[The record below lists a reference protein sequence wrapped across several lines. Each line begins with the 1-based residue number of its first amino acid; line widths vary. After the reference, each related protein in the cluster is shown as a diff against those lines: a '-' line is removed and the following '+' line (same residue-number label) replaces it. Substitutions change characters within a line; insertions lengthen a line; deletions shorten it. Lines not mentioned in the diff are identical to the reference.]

1 LVFALG
7 FLVITPMAKSESQR
21 KSYEQ
26 YCAVARALD
35 VVGERWT
42 LLIVRDLLM
51 GPKRYTDLRAGLPG
65 IATDILTAR
74 LRTLEEAGFVRR
86 RDLPPPAPA
95 TIYELTEA
103 GKGLGPAILALG
115 KVGLGTL
122 GVPQPG
128 EDIRPERLVV
138 GLRVSFRREEF
149 ADLTETYELVID
161 GEPFT
166 VEVSDGVVDT
176 RPGGASSPTISLDT
190 DADTFV
196 ALMTGGASIAN
207 SLAKDRATLQ
217 GERSVLKRFID
228 AFGYPLS
235 AQPAAT

>member
-1 LVFALG
+1 MPKA
-7 FLVITPMAKSESQR
+7 ESPR

-51 GPKRYTDLRAGLPG
+51 GPKRYTDLRVGLPG

-74 LRTLEEAGFVRR
+74 LRTLEEAGLVRR
-86 RDLPPPAPA
+86 RNLPPPAPA
-95 TIYELTEA
+95 TIYELTET
-103 GKGLGPAILALG
+103 GSRLGPAILALG
-115 KVGLGTL
+115 QVGLATL
-122 GVPQPG
+122 GSPQPG
-128 EDIRPERLVV
+128 EDVRPERLVV

-149 ADLTETYELVID
+149 ADLTETYELVIND
-161 GEPFT
+161 EPFT

-176 RPGGASSPTISLDT
+176 RPGGASSPSISLAT

-196 ALMTGGASIAN
+196 ALMTGRASAAD
-207 SLAKDRATLQ
+207 SLTKGRATLE
-217 GERSVLKRFID
+217 GDPSVLDRFID
-228 AFGYPLS
+228 AFSYPS
-235 AQPAAT
+235 AQPAAE

>member
-1 LVFALG
+1 MEQ
-7 FLVITPMAKSESQR
+7 TKSQR

-35 VVGERWT
+35 TVGERWT

-74 LRTLEEAGFVRR
+74 LRTLEEAGFIRR

-95 TIYELTEA
+95 TVYELTEA
-103 GKGLGPAILALG
+103 GSRLGPAILALG
-115 KVGLGTL
+115 QVGLATL
-122 GVPQPG
+122 ADPQPG
-128 EDIRPERLVV
+128 EDVRPERLVI
-138 GLRVSFRREEF
+138 GLRVSFKREEF

-166 VEVSDGVVDT
+166 VKVSDGVVET
-176 RPGGASSPTISLDT
+176 RPGGASSPSIRLDT

-196 ALMTGGASIAN
+196 ALMTGRASAAD
-207 SLAKDRATLQ
+207 SLAKHKATLQ
-217 GERSVLKRFID
+217 GERSVLKRFIE
-228 AFGYPLS
+228 AFGYPS
-235 AQPAAT
+235 APPAA

>member
-1 LVFALG
+1 MEKTAS
-7 FLVITPMAKSESQR
+7 PR

-86 RDLPPPAPA
+86 RDVPRPTPA

-103 GKGLGPAILALG
+103 GNRLGPAILALG
-115 KVGLGTL
+115 QVGLATL
-122 GVPQPG
+122 GSPQPG
-128 EDIRPERLVV
+128 EDVRPERLVV

-149 ADLTETYELVID
+149 ADLTETYEVVIE

-166 VEVSDGVVDT
+166 VEVSDGIVET
-176 RPGGASSPTISLDT
+176 RPGGASSPSIRLDT

-196 ALMTGGASIAN
+196 ALMTGRASAAN
-207 SLAKDRATLQ
+207 SLATGRATLE

-228 AFGYPLS
+228 AFGYAS
-235 AQPAAT
+235 EQPAGR

>member
-1 LVFALG
+1 LVLALG
-7 FLVITPMAKSESQR
+7 FLVRTPMEKTESPR

-74 LRTLEEAGFVRR
+74 LRRLEEAGFVRR
-86 RDLPPPAPA
+86 RELPPPAPA
-95 TIYELTEA
+95 TVYELTET
-103 GKGLGPAILALG
+103 GNRLGPAILALG
-115 KVGLGTL
+115 QVGLATL
-122 GVPQPG
+122 GSPEPG
-128 EDIRPERLVV
+128 EDVRPERLVV

-149 ADLTETYELVID
+149 ADLSETYEFVID
-161 GEPFT
+161 GQPFT
-166 VEVSDGVVDT
+166 VEASRGAVDT
-176 RPGGASSPTISLDT
+176 RPGAASSPSIRLDT

-196 ALMTGGASIAN
+196 ALMTGRVSPAD
-207 SLAKDRATLQ
+207 SLAKGSATLE
-217 GERSVLKRFID
+217 GERSALKRFID
-228 AFGYPLS
+228 AFAYPT
-235 AQPAAT
+235 AQPAAQ

>member
-1 LVFALG
+1 MA
-7 FLVITPMAKSESQR
+7 TAKSQPAR
-21 KSYEQ
+21 KSYGQ

-51 GPKRYTDLRAGLPG
+51 GPKRYTDLRGGLPG

-74 LRTLEEAGFVRR
+74 LRTLEGAGFVRR

-95 TIYELTEA
+95 TVYELTET
-103 GKGLGPAILALG
+103 GNRLKPAILALG
-115 KVGLGTL
+115 EVGLATL
-122 GVPQPG
+122 GSPEPG
-128 EDIRPERLVV
+128 EDVRAERVVV

-149 ADLTETYELVID
+149 ADLTESYELVID

-166 VEVSDGVVDT
+166 VEVSHGVVET
-176 RPGGASSPTISLDT
+176 RPGGASSPSISLGT

-196 ALMTGGASIAN
+196 GLMTSRVSAAD
-207 SLAKDRATLQ
+207 SLADGSATLE
-217 GERSVLKRFID
+217 GERSALERFVD
-228 AFGYPLS
+228 AFAYPP
-235 AQPAAT
+235 AQPVTH

>member
-1 LVFALG
+1 MEQ
-7 FLVITPMAKSESQR
+7 TKSQR

-74 LRTLEEAGFVRR
+74 LRRLEEAGFVRR

-95 TIYELTEA
+95 TIYELTET
-103 GKGLGPAILALG
+103 GNRLGPAILALG
-115 KVGLGTL
+115 QVGLATL
-122 GVPQPG
+122 GSPHPG
-128 EDIRPERLVV
+128 EDVRPERLVI

-161 GEPFT
+161 DEPYT
-166 VEVSDGVVDT
+166 IEVSDGVVET
-176 RPGGASSPTISLDT
+176 RPGGASSPSISLDT

-196 ALMTGGASIAN
+196 ALMTGRASAAD
-207 SLAKDRATLQ
+207 SLATGGATLE
-217 GERSVLKRFID
+217 GERSVLQRFID
-228 AFGYPLS
+228 AFSYPS
-235 AQPAAT
+235 AQPAAE

>member
-1 LVFALG
+1 LVLALG
-7 FLVITPMAKSESQR
+7 FLAIREMEKTESPR

-26 YCAVARALD
+26 FCPAARALD

-86 RDLPPPAPA
+86 RELPPPAPA
-95 TIYELTEA
+95 TVYELTET
-103 GKGLGPAILALG
+103 GNGLGPVVLALG
-115 KVGLGTL
+115 QVGLAMVGS
-122 GVPQPG
+122 PAPG
-128 EDIRPERLVV
+128 EHIPPERFVAS
-138 GLRVSFRREEF
+138 LRASFRREEF

-161 GEPFT
+161 GRPFT

-176 RPGGASSPTISLDT
+176 RPGRASSPSISLDI

-196 ALMTGGASIAN
+196 ALMTGRSSAAN
-207 SLAKDRATLQ
+207 SLAKRRATLE
-217 GERSVLKRFID
+217 GERSVLERFVD
-228 AFGYPLS
+228 AFAYPT
-235 AQPAAT
+235 AQLAAK

>member
-1 LVFALG
+1 MQK
-7 FLVITPMAKSESQR
+7 TESPR

-26 YCAVARALD
+26 YCPVARALG

-51 GPKRYTDLRAGLPG
+51 GPKRYTDLRVALPG

-95 TIYELTEA
+95 TIYELTET
-103 GKGLGPAILALG
+103 GTRLGPVILALG
-115 KVGLGTL
+115 QIGLATL
-122 GVPQPG
+122 GSPQPG
-128 EDIRPERLVV
+128 EDVRPERLVI

-161 GEPFT
+161 DEPFT
-166 VEVSDGVVDT
+166 VEVSDGMVDT
-176 RPGGASSPTISLDT
+176 RPGAASSPSMSLAT

-196 ALMTGGASIAN
+196 ALMTGRASA
-207 SLAKDRATLQ
+207 SDVLAERKATLE
-217 GERSVLKRFID
+217 GERPALERFVD
-228 AFGYPLS
+228 AFAYPT
-235 AQPAAT
+235 AQPAAQ

>member
-1 LVFALG
+1 MEKTAG
-7 FLVITPMAKSESQR
+7 QR

-95 TIYELTEA
+95 TVYELTET
-103 GKGLGPAILALG
+103 GNLLGPAILALG
-115 KVGLGTL
+115 QVGLATL
-122 GVPQPG
+122 GGPQPG
-128 EDIRPERLVV
+128 EDVRPERLVV
-138 GLRVSFRREEF
+138 GLRISFRREEF

-166 VEVSDGVVDT
+166 VEVSDGVVET
-176 RPGGASSPTISLDT
+176 RPGGASNPSISLDT
-190 DADTFV
+190 DTETFV
-196 ALMTGGASIAN
+196 ALMTGRATAAN
-207 SLAKDRATLQ
+207 SLAKHKATLQ
-217 GERSVLKRFID
+217 GERSVLKRFIE
-228 AFGYPLS
+228 AFGYPS
-235 AQPAAT
+235 APPAST

>member
-1 LVFALG
+1 MEK
-7 FLVITPMAKSESQR
+7 TERPR

-65 IATDILTAR
+65 IATDILTGR

-95 TIYELTEA
+95 TIYELTET
-103 GKGLGPAILALG
+103 GNRLKPVILALG
-115 KVGLGTL
+115 QVGLATL
-122 GVPQPG
+122 GGPQPR
-128 EDIRPERLVV
+128 EDVRPERLVV
-138 GLRVSFRREEF
+138 GLRVSFRRDDF

-166 VEVSDGVVDT
+166 VEVSDEVVET
-176 RPGGASSPTISLDT
+176 RPGGASSPSISFGT
-190 DADTFV
+190 DSDTFV
-196 ALMTGGASIAN
+196 ALVTGQVRAADALANGSAS
-207 SLAKDRATLQ
+207 LE
-217 GERSVLKRFID
+217 GEPSELERFID
-228 AFGYPLS
+228 AFGYPS
-235 AQPAAT
+235 AQPSAK

>member
-1 LVFALG
+1 MPKA
-7 FLVITPMAKSESQR
+7 ESPR

-51 GPKRYTDLRAGLPG
+51 GPKRYTDLRVGLPG

-74 LRTLEEAGFVRR
+74 LRTLEEAGLVRR
-86 RDLPPPAPA
+86 RNLPPPAPA
-95 TIYELTEA
+95 TIYELTET
-103 GKGLGPAILALG
+103 GSRLGPAILALG
-115 KVGLGTL
+115 QVGLATL
-122 GVPQPG
+122 GSPQPG
-128 EDIRPERLVV
+128 EDVRPERLVV

-149 ADLTETYELVID
+149 ADLTETYKLVIND
-161 GEPFT
+161 EPFT

-176 RPGGASSPTISLDT
+176 RPGGASSPSISLAT

-196 ALMTGGASIAN
+196 ALMTGRASAAD
-207 SLAKDRATLQ
+207 SLTKGRATLE
-217 GERSVLKRFID
+217 GDPSVLDRFID
-228 AFGYPLS
+228 AFSYPS
-235 AQPAAT
+235 AQPAAE